1 MTIKQATFELRQV
14 GVTLRKK
21 DGEYRVNVKGASEL
35 HAYYTDDLADAVATG
50 KRFTLRTSDALPGTA
65 KTAQT
70 FVDRINPRR
79 FNFSPKFVALVG
91 AIIGYDYGVRDGR
104 GNQVSSF
111 SITSDGFVISSSN
124 AFLGSADDLARNL
137 QDFFTVIHPADKEH
151 VTALY
156 ASRVKDW
163 RL

>member
-35 HAYYTDDLADAVATG
+35 HAYYTTDLDDAVATG
-50 KRFTLRTSDALPGTA
+50 KRFTLRTNAVT
-65 KTAQT
+65 
-70 FVDRINPRR
+70 VDHAFAGRIHPRN
-79 FNFSPKFVALVG
+79 FNFSPKFTALVG

-104 GNQVSSF
+104 GNQCSSF
-111 SITSDGFVISSSN
+111 SITSDGFIISSSN

-137 QDFFTVIHPADKEH
+137 QDFFTVIHPEDKEKF
-151 VTALY
+151 TTLY
-156 ASRVKDW
+156 AANVKDW

>member
-21 DGEYRVNVKGASEL
+21 DGEYRVNVKGASEVT
-35 HAYYTDDLADAVATG
+35 AYYTTDINDAVQTG
-50 KRFTLRTSDALPGTA
+50 LRMVLRDNVVKIDHAFA
-65 KTAQT
+65 
-70 FVDRINPRR
+70 DRINPRR

-104 GNQVSSF
+104 DNHISSI
-111 SITSDGFVISSSN
+111 SITSDGFIIGSCN

-137 QDFFTVIHPADKEH
+137 QDYFTVLSKDDKEQF
-151 VTALY
+151 TTLY
-156 ASRVKDW
+156 AARVKDW